1 MLNNP
6 TALAMTLAPLKEVL
20 PEYGL
25 DFAELAR
32 QVGIDPEV
40 LLRPDAR
47 CPSSRIQK
55 LWRLAAGRAG
65 DPLFGLRVGRN
76 VRPGIFHSLGLGIVS
91 SSSVLSALKRI
102 ERYSSVVST
111 NGRFVLVQQA
121 GLASLEARST
131 EHTVV
136 PIPEY
141 LDATAVALCRVLH
154 RCAGPAA
161 TPLEVNLPGRSELP
175 PTEPFRQALG
185 CPVHMQGNRVALVY
199 DAMVAARPV
208 LSGNPEL
215 AAEAD
220 KLARRYLQGQVPES
234 TAARVRAFLLGA
246 MPSGDIDQEE
256 VARALNQSP
265 STLQRRLRDEGTS
278 YQQLLDATRHELAID
293 YLREG
298 QHSLADI
305 TFLLG
310 FSDQSNFTRAFR
322 RWTGRTPREY
332 LS

>member
-6 TALAMTLAPLKEVL
+6 TALAMTLAPLKEAL
-20 PEYGL
+20 PEYDL

-47 CPSSRIQK
+47 CPSSRIQR
-55 LWRLAAGRAG
+55 LWRLAAGRAA
-65 DPLFGLRVGRN
+65 DPLFGLRVGLRA
-76 VRPGIFHSLGLGIVS
+76 RPGIFHALGLGIVS

-102 ERYSSVVST
+102 QRYSSVVST
-111 NGRFVLVQQA
+111 NGRFLLVQRA
-121 GLASLEARST
+121 GQASLEARAT
-131 EHTVV
+131 DHTVV

-141 LDATAVALCRVLH
+141 LDATAVALCRVLLLS
-154 RCAGPAA
+154 AGPSA
-161 TPLEVNLPGRSELP
+161 TPLEVHLPGRPDPP
-175 PTEPFRQALG
+175 PTEPYRKALG
-185 CPVHMQGNRVALVY
+185 CPVYMQGHRVALVF
-199 DAMVAARPV
+199 DAVVAARPV

-220 KLARRYLQGQVPES
+220 KLAQRYVQGQAPES
-234 TAARVRAFLLGA
+234 TAERVRAFLLNA

-265 STLQRRLRDEGTS
+265 STLQRRLREEGTS
-278 YQQLLDATRHELAID
+278 YQQLLDATRRELAID

>member
-6 TALAMTLAPLKEVL
+6 TALAMTLAPLKEAL
-20 PEYGL
+20 PEDGL

-32 QVGIDPEV
+32 QVGIDLEV

-47 CPSSRIQK
+47 CPSSRIPR

-65 DPLFGLRVGRN
+65 DPLFGLRVGRH
-76 VRPGIFHSLGLGIVS
+76 VRPGIFHALGLGIVS
-91 SSSVLSALKRI
+91 SSCVLSALKRI

-111 NGRFVLVQQA
+111 NGRFVLVQQR
-121 GLASLEARST
+121 GRASLEARST
-131 EHTVV
+131 DHTVV

-141 LDATAVALCRVLH
+141 LDATAAALCRLL
-154 RCAGPAA
+154 RMCAGPAA
-161 TPLEVNLPGRSELP
+161 TPLEVHLPGRPDPP
-175 PTEPFRQALG
+175 PTEPYREALG
-185 CPVHMQGNRVALVY
+185 CPVYMQGNSVAVVY
-199 DAMVAARPV
+199 DAVVAARPV

-220 KLARRYLQGQVPES
+220 KLAQRYLQGQIPES
-234 TAARVRAFLLGA
+234 TAARVRAFLLNA

-265 STLQRRLRDEGTS
+265 STLQRRLREEGTS
-278 YQQLLDATRHELAID
+278 YQQLLDTTRQELAID

-298 QHSLADI
+298 
-305 TFLLG
+305 
-310 FSDQSNFTRAFR
+310 
-322 RWTGRTPREY
+322 
-332 LS
+332 

>member
-6 TALAMTLAPLKEVL
+6 TALAMTLAPLKEAL

-47 CPSSRIQK
+47 CSSSRIQK

-65 DPLFGLRVGRN
+65 DPLFGLRVGRHA
-76 VRPGIFHSLGLGIVS
+76 RPGIFHALGLGIVS

-111 NGRFVLVQQA
+111 NGRFVLLQQA

-131 EHTVV
+131 DHTVV

-141 LDATAVALCRVLH
+141 LDATAVALCRVL
-154 RCAGPAA
+154 RLCAGPAA
-161 TPLEVNLPGRSELP
+161 TPLEVFLPGRPDVP
-175 PTEPFRQALG
+175 PTEPYREVLG
-185 CPVHMQGNRVALVY
+185 CPVYMQGNKVALVY
-199 DAMVAARPV
+199 DAMVAALPV

-220 KLARRYLQGQVPES
+220 KLAQRYLQGLVPES
-234 TAARVRAFLLGA
+234 TAARVRGFLLNA

-265 STLQRRLRDEGTS
+265 STLQRRLREEGTS
-278 YQQLLDATRHELAID
+278 YQQLLDAIRHELALD

>member
-1 MLNNP
+1 MLNKP

-20 PEYGL
+20 PEYGI
-25 DFAELAR
+25 DFAELAGR
-32 QVGIDPEV
+32 VGIDPE
-40 LLRPDAR
+40 LLSRPDAR
-47 CPSSRIQK
+47 CASSRIQK
-55 LWRLAAGRAG
+55 LWRLAADQSG
-65 DPLFGLRVGRN
+65 DPLFGLRVGRH
-76 VRPGIFHSLGLGIVS
+76 VRPGIFHALGLGIVS
-91 SSSVLSALKRI
+91 STSVLSALKRI

-111 NGRFVLVQQA
+111 NGRFVLIQNE
-121 GLASLEARST
+121 GLVSLAVRPT

-141 LDATAVALCRVLH
+141 VDATVVAVCRML
-154 RCAGPAA
+154 RLCAGPAA
-161 TPLEVNLPGRSELP
+161 TPLEVRLPARHNASVAAYRE
-175 PTEPFRQALG
+175 ALG
-185 CPVHMQGNRVALVY
+185 CSVKFGAENVAIVY
-199 DAMVAARPV
+199 DARIAVRPV
-208 LSGNPEL
+208 LSGNSEL

-220 KLARRYLQGQVPES
+220 RMSLRYLEGQLPES
-234 TAARVRAFLLGA
+234 TAARVRALLLNA

-256 VARALNQSP
+256 IARALHQSP
-265 STLQRRLRDEGTS
+265 STLQRRLREEGTS
-278 YQQLLDATRHELAID
+278 YQQLLDATRHDLAID

-322 RWTGRTPREY
+322 RWTGRTPREF

>member
-6 TALAMTLAPLKEVL
+6 TALAMTLAPLKEAL

-55 LWRLAAGRAG
+55 LWRLAAARAA
-65 DPLFGLRVGRN
+65 DPQFGLSVGRHA
-76 VRPGIFHSLGLGIVS
+76 RPGIFHAVGLGIVS
-91 SSSVLSALKRI
+91 SGSVLSALKRI

-111 NGRFVLVQQA
+111 NGRFVLVRHA
-121 GLASLEARST
+121 GLASLEVHAT

-136 PIPEY
+136 PIPEF
-141 LDATAVALCRVLH
+141 LDATAVALCRVL
-154 RCAGPAA
+154 RSCAGPSA
-161 TPLEVNLPGRSELP
+161 TPLAVYLPARPDP
-175 PTEPFRQALG
+175 PSTEAYREALG
-185 CPVHMQGNRVALVY
+185 CPVHLQGSRVALTY
-199 DAMVAARPV
+199 DAAVAARPV

-220 KLARRYLQGQVPES
+220 KLAHRYLQGLVPES
-234 TAARVRAFLLGA
+234 TAARVRAVLLNA
-246 MPSGDIDQEE
+246 MPSGDVDQEE

-265 STLQRRLRDEGTS
+265 STLQRRLREEGTS
-278 YQQLLDATRHELAID
+278 YQQLLDTIRHELAVD